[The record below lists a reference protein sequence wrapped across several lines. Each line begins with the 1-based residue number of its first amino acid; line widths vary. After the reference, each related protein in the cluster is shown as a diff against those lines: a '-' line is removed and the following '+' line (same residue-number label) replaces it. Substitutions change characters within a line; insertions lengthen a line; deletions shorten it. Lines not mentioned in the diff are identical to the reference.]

1 VATPF
6 VQGRLL
12 EKDLGCVIETK
23 CAISGRPIVFE
34 LDSEFRYGVRP
45 PAEKPV
51 FMIPMI
57 DIRMFMIPMID
68 IRNLDAPCIVD
79 DF

>member
-12 EKDLGCVIETK
+12 EKDLGCEIDTE

-34 LDSEFRYGVRP
+34 LDSELHYTVRP
-45 PAEKPV
+45 PSEKPMFFV
-51 FMIPMI
+51 PMV
-57 DIRMFMIPMID
+57 DFFD
-68 IRNLDAPCIVD
+68 LESPCIVD

>member
-6 VQGRLL
+6 VQGQLL
-12 EKDLGCVIETK
+12 ERDLKCTVETA

-34 LDSEFRYGVRP
+34 LDSDLRYRVLP
-45 PAEKPV
+45 PAKKPE
-51 FMIPMI
+51 FFIPMI
-57 DIRMFMIPMID
+57 DLSAL
-68 IRNLDAPCIVD
+68 NAPCIVD

>member
-12 EKDLGCVIETK
+12 EKDLSCAINTE
-23 CAISGRPIVFE
+23 CAISKRAICME
-34 LDSEFRYGVRP
+34 IDSELRYHVRTEG
-45 PAEKPV
+45 ARPV
-51 FMIPMI
+51 FFVPLL
-57 DIRMFMIPMID
+57 DLP
-68 IRNLDAPCIVD
+68 NLDAPCIVE

>member
-1 VATPF
+1 MATPF

-12 EKDLGCVIETK
+12 EKDLGCEIETE

-34 LDSEFRYGVRP
+34 LDSELRYSVRP
-45 PAEKPV
+45 PAEDPV
-51 FMIPMI
+51 FFIPMI
-57 DIRMFMIPMID
+57 DLI
-68 IRNLDAPCIVD
+68 NLDAPCIVD

>member
-12 EKDLGCVIETK
+12 ESDLSCYIETE
-23 CAISGRPIVFE
+23 CAINKRPIAFE
-34 LDSEFRYGVRP
+34 LDSELRYRVHP
-45 PAEKPV
+45 PSERPV
-51 FMIPMI
+51 FFIPMI
-57 DIRMFMIPMID
+57 DLAHL
-68 IRNLDAPCIVD
+68 NAPCIVD

>member
-1 VATPF
+1 MATPF

-12 EKDLGCVIETK
+12 EKDLGCEIETE
-23 CAISGRPIVFE
+23 CAITGFE
-34 LDSEFRYGVRP
+34 LDSELQYSVRP

-51 FMIPMI
+51 FFIPMI
-57 DIRMFMIPMID
+57 DVFR
-68 IRNLDAPCIVD
+68 LDSPCIVD

>member
-12 EKDLGCVIETK
+12 DRDLSCIITTE
-23 CAISGRPIVFE
+23 CAVTARPIVFE
-34 LDSEFRYGVRP
+34 LDSELVYRVRP
-45 PAEKPV
+45 PAQRPV
-51 FMIPMI
+51 FFVPMI
-57 DIRMFMIPMID
+57 DLPD
-68 IRNLDAPCIVD
+68 LEAPCIVD

>member
-1 VATPF
+1 MATPF

-12 EKDLGCVIETK
+12 DKDLACTVETE
-23 CAISGRPIVFE
+23 CAISGRPITFE
-34 LDSEFRYGVRP
+34 LDSEFRYSVRP
-45 PAEKPV
+45 PADKPV

-57 DIRMFMIPMID
+57 EIF
-68 IRNLDAPCIVD
+68 NLDSPCIVD

>member
-12 EKDLGCVIETK
+12 DRDLSCTVTTE
-23 CAISGRPIVFE
+23 CAVTGRSIVFE
-34 LDSEFRYGVRP
+34 LDSELRWRVRP
-45 PAEKPV
+45 PAERPV
-51 FMIPMI
+51 FFIPML
-57 DIRMFMIPMID
+57 DLP
-68 IRNLDAPCIVD
+68 NLDAPCIVD

>member
-12 EKDLGCVIETK
+12 KSDLSCRIETS
-23 CAISGRPIVFE
+23 CAITGRTIVFE
-34 LDSEFRYGVRP
+34 LDSEMRYHVHP
-45 PAEKPV
+45 PATQPML
-51 FMIPMI
+51 FIPML
-57 DIRMFMIPMID
+57 DLP
-68 IRNLDAPCIVD
+68 NLDAPCIVD

>member
-12 EKDLGCVIETK
+12 DKDLRCTVDTE

-34 LDSEFRYGVRP
+34 LDSEFRYSVRP
-45 PAEKPV
+45 PAVKPV
-51 FMIPMI
+51 FFVPMI
-57 DIRMFMIPMID
+57 DLP
-68 IRNLDAPCIVD
+68 NLDAPCIVD

>member
-12 EKDLGCVIETK
+12 EKDLGCEIETE

-34 LDSEFRYGVRP
+34 LDSEFRYRVRP

-57 DIRMFMIPMID
+57 DIP
-68 IRNLDAPCIVD
+68 NLDAPCIVD

>member
-12 EKDLGCVIETK
+12 EQDLGCEIETE

-34 LDSEFRYGVRP
+34 LDSELRYSVRP
-45 PAEKPV
+45 PAERPV
-51 FMIPMI
+51 LFVPMI
-57 DIRMFMIPMID
+57 DFFS
-68 IRNLDAPCIVD
+68 LESPCIVD

>member
-1 VATPF
+1 MPF

-12 EKDLGCVIETK
+12 DKDLTCNVETE
-23 CAISGRPIVFE
+23 CAISGRPIAFE
-34 LDSEFRYGVRP
+34 LDSEFRYSVLP

-57 DIRMFMIPMID
+57 DIP
-68 IRNLDAPCIVD
+68 NLDAPCIVD

>member
-12 EKDLGCVIETK
+12 ERDLGCAIETV
-23 CAISGRPIVFE
+23 CAVSGRPIRFS
-34 LDSEFRYGVRP
+34 LDSELQYSVHP
-45 PAEKPV
+45 PCEHPIV
-51 FMIPMI
+51 VVPLI
-57 DIRMFMIPMID
+57 DLP
-68 IRNLDAPCIVD
+68 NLDAPCIVD

>member
-12 EKDLGCVIETK
+12 EKDLGCEVVTE
-23 CAISGRPIVFE
+23 CVVSERAIVFD
-34 LDSEFRYGVRP
+34 LDSEFRYSVRP
-45 PAEKPV
+45 PAEKPM
-51 FMIPMI
+51 FFIPMI
-57 DIRMFMIPMID
+57 EIF
-68 IRNLDAPCIVD
+68 NLDSPCIVD

>member
-12 EKDLGCVIETK
+12 ERDLGCVIESE
-23 CAISGRPIVFE
+23 CAVSGRPIVFE
-34 LDSEFRYGVRP
+34 LDNEMRFRVRP
-45 PAEKPV
+45 PAEDPL
-51 FMIPMI
+51 FFIPML
-57 DIRMFMIPMID
+57 DLP
-68 IRNLDAPCIVD
+68 NLDAPCIVD

>member
-6 VQGRLL
+6 VQGQLL
-12 EKDLGCVIETK
+12 EKDLSCTVTTE
-23 CAISGRPIVFE
+23 CAISGRTVIFE
-34 LDSEFRYGVRP
+34 LESDLGFRVRP

-51 FMIPMI
+51 FFIPML
-57 DIRMFMIPMID
+57 DLS
-68 IRNLDAPCIVD
+68 NLDAPCIVD